1 MVGFN
6 LFLKKISCS
15 WCHKTYLWGKIPVS
29 TYKTPHKTHQGL
41 CPACSRALVQ
51 EMDRCHAT
59 SETPI
64 A

>member
-6 LFLKKISCS
+6 RLLRVISCS
-15 WCHKTYLWGKIPVS
+15 WCHKTYLWGRLPVPSHKAFSKI
-29 TYKTPHKTHQGL
+29 HQGL

-59 SETPI
+59 SETSVS
-64 A
+64 